1 MILVTFS
8 TKSPSLQQGV
18 TRYINHYLLQLRM
31 DFSTFVIAGPT
42 TLTTTVAKELG
53 GSMGT
58 AAGSPVNLATECL
71 TDTFSMTG
79 PAGSV
84 PPIICGTNSGEHGE
98 FLP

>member
-1 MILVTFS
+1 
-8 TKSPSLQQGV
+8 
-18 TRYINHYLLQLRM
+18 M

-84 PPIICGTNSGEHGE
+84 PPVICGTNSGEHSKTSNA
-98 FLP
+98 LSLSILSSWRLKPSNQTYCPVTLLH